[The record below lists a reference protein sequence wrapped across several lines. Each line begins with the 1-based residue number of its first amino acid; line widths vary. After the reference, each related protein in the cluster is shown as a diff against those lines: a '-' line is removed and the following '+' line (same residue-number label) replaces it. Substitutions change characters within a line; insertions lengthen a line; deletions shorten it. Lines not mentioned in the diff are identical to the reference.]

1 MNDMGLSFD
10 EILFKKTA
18 FREKEDGL
26 EVARVQHQVG
36 YSLVAGGEKI
46 TVKQVTSWCLLV
58 VLKTVMFI
66 LMYEEKVDCGCF
78 NI

>member
-1 MNDMGLSFD
+1 MNGMGLYFD
-10 EILFKKTA
+10 ESIFKKTA

-36 YSLVAGGEKI
+36 FSLVAGGEKI

-66 LMYEEKVDCGCF
+66 LMYEEKVDCGGF

>member
-1 MNDMGLSFD
+1 MNDTDLSFD
-10 EILFKKTA
+10 ESLFIKTA

-26 EVARVQHQVG
+26 EVARIQHEVG
-36 YSLVAGGEKI
+36 FSLVAGGENI
-46 TVKQVTSWCLLV
+46 TVKQVTSWHLLV

-66 LMYEEKVDCGCF
+66 LMYEEKVDCDCF